1 MVRKKKRG
9 KRLFMNFTDL
19 IEDELNYTETEN
31 GAVALRST
39 KSGLLDA
46 FSALATFRETDEDT
60 IIKTFNLAYAE
71 NKELAMKLLFYVR
84 DIRGGQGER
93 RVFRVIMNY
102 LAKNKPEVVIK
113 NLDNF
118 AFYGRY
124 DDLLCLLDTPVE
136 REVIDLIKETLDT
149 DVKSVNN
156 GGAPSLMAKWL
167 PSINGVKNTRKV
179 ALKIVNGLNMSE
191 REYRKT
197 LSKLRKA
204 LDIVETKIVENRY
217 EDIDFSKLPSK
228 AQMVYHELFMRKA
241 QERYLAYLKELMTG
255 KAKINTGTLIPVD
268 IVSKIMNGN
277 VSLANRYLYEAMWQ
291 NLPNWFDGRNETG
304 ICVVDT
310 SGSMWGVP
318 MEVAISLGL
327 YCADKCNGPFKDR
340 FITFSSR
347 PELVKVQGEDI
358 IDKIHNMQH
367 ADWGMNTDFNK
378 VLGLILDTAIKND
391 CSQSDIPN
399 KLYVISDMQFDCASG
414 RDTLHRDWVEKF
426 AEHGYEMPAIVYWNV
441 RTSNCG
447 MFQEDKNGTNV
458 AMVGGYSPVLFKNVI
473 DGTQYETTVN
483 EKGETV
489 VKQKID
495 PITVMLTTLQAERY
509 DRVRI

>member
-1 MVRKKKRG
+1 
-9 KRLFMNFTDL
+9 MNFTNL
-19 IEDELNYTETEN
+19 LENELNYTETEN
-31 GAVALRST
+31 GAIALRST

-46 FSALATFRETDEDT
+46 FSTLATFRETDEDT

-136 REVIDLIKETLDT
+136 REVLDLIKETLKA

-167 PSINGVKNTRKV
+167 PSANNGVKNTRNV

-197 LSKLRKA
+197 LSKLRRA
-204 LDIVETKIVENRY
+204 LDLVEIKIAENRY

-228 AQMVYHELFMRKA
+228 AQMVYRELFMRKA
-241 QERYLAYLKELMTG
+241 QERYLVYLKELMTG
-255 KAKINTGTLIPVD
+255 KAKINAGTLIPVD
-268 IVSKIMNGN
+268 IVSKIMNN
-277 VSLANRYLYEAMWQ
+277 HNISLSNRYLYDAMWQ
-291 NLPNWFDGRNETG
+291 NLPNWFEGRNETG

-310 SGSMWGVP
+310 SGSMSGMP

-327 YCADKCNGPFKDR
+327 YCADKCNGVFKNS
-340 FITFSSR
+340 FITFSEY

-358 IDKIHNMQH
+358 VDKVLNMRN
-367 ADWGMNTDFNK
+367 ADWGYNTDFNK
-378 VLGLILDTAIKND
+378 VLQLILDTAIKNN
-391 CSQSDIPN
+391 CSQSDLPN
-399 KLYVISDMQFDCASG
+399 KLYVISDMQFDYASG
-414 RDTLHRDWVEKF
+414 RDTLHRDWTEKF

-458 AMVGGYSPVLFKNVI
+458 AMVSGYSPVLFKNVI
-473 DGTQYETTVN
+473 DGTEYVETVN

-495 PITVMLTTLQAERY
+495 PVVVMLTTLQSERY

>member
-1 MVRKKKRG
+1 
-9 KRLFMNFTDL
+9 MNFTDL
-19 IEDELNYTETEN
+19 LEDAVNFTETEN
-31 GAVALRST
+31 GAVALKST

-46 FSALATFRETDEDT
+46 FGKLGAMRTNEEVE
-60 IIKTFNLAYAE
+60 IIKTFNLAFAE
-71 NKELAMKLLFYVR
+71 DRELAMKLLFYIR

-136 REVIDLIKETLDT
+136 REVLGYIYNTLKSDL
-149 DVKSVNN
+149 KSVKQ

-204 LDIVETKIVENRY
+204 LDIVETKLCEKRY

-228 AQMVYHELFMRKA
+228 AQMVYRELFMRKA
-241 QERYLAYLKELMTG
+241 EERYTAYLKELMLG
-255 KAKINTGTLIPVD
+255 KAKINAGTLIPVD
-268 IVSKIMNGN
+268 IVSKIMNSN

-291 NLPNWFDGRNETG
+291 NLPNWFEGRNETG
-304 ICVVDT
+304 ICVVDV
-310 SGSMWGVP
+310 SGSMCGVP

-327 YCADKCNGPFKDR
+327 YCADKCNGPFKNR

-358 IDKIHNMQH
+358 VDKIHNMQR
-367 ADWGMNTDFNK
+367 ADWHMNTDFNK
-378 VLGLILDTAIKND
+378 VLGLILDTAIKNN

-399 KLYVISDMQFDCASG
+399 KLYVISDMQFDEAEGSN
-414 RDTLHRDWVEKF
+414 TLHRDWTKKF
-426 AEHGYEMPAIVYWNV
+426 AEHGYEIPAIVYWNV
-441 RTSNCG
+441 ITSNCG

-473 DGTQYETTVN
+473 DGTQYEETVN
-483 EKGETV
+483 EKGEKV
-489 VKQKID
+489 VKQQID
-495 PITVMLTTLQAERY
+495 PMTVMLTTLQNERY
-509 DRVRI
+509 DRVVA

>member
-1 MVRKKKRG
+1 MK
-9 KRLFMNFTDL
+9 NFTDL
-19 IEDELNYTETEN
+19 IENELNYTETEN

-46 FSALATFRETDEDT
+46 FSTLATFRETDEET

-136 REVIDLIKETLDT
+136 REVLDLIKETLKA

-156 GGAPSLMAKWL
+156 GGVPSLMAKWL
-167 PSINGVKNTRKV
+167 PSANNGVKNTRNV

-197 LSKLRKA
+197 LSKLRRA
-204 LDIVETKIVENRY
+204 LDLVEIKIAENRY
-217 EDIDFSKLPSK
+217 EEIDFSKLPSK
-228 AQMVYHELFMRKA
+228 AQMIYRELFMRKA
-241 QERYLAYLKELMTG
+241 EERYTAYLKELMLG
-255 KAKINTGTLIPVD
+255 KAKINAGTLIPVD
-268 IVSKIMNGN
+268 IVSKIMNSN

-291 NLPNWFDGRNETG
+291 NLPNWFEGRNETG
-304 ICVVDT
+304 ICVVDV
-310 SGSMWGVP
+310 SGSMCGVP

-327 YCADKCNGPFKDR
+327 YCADKCNGPFKNR

-358 IDKIHNMQH
+358 VDKIHNMQR

-378 VLGLILDTAIKND
+378 VLGLILDTAIKNN

-399 KLYVISDMQFDCASG
+399 KLYVISDMQFDYASG

-441 RTSNCG
+441 RTSHCG

-473 DGTQYETTVN
+473 DGTQYEETVN
-483 EKGETV
+483 EKGEV
-489 VKQKID
+489 VKKQKID
-495 PITVMLTTLQAERY
+495 PMTVMLTTLQNERY
-509 DRVRI
+509 DRVTV

>member
-1 MVRKKKRG
+1 
-9 KRLFMNFTDL
+9 MNFTDL
-19 IEDELNYTETEN
+19 IENELNFTETEN
-31 GAVALRST
+31 GAVALKST

-46 FSALATFRETDEDT
+46 FSKLATFREAEEET

-136 REVIDLIKETLDT
+136 REVLGYIYNTLKSDL
-149 DVKSVNN
+149 KSVKQ

-167 PSINGVKNTRKV
+167 PSVNGVKNTRNV
-179 ALKIVNGLNMSE
+179 ALKIVTGLNMSE

-197 LSKLRKA
+197 LSKLRRA
-204 LDIVETKIVENRY
+204 LDLVEIKIAENRY
-217 EDIDFSKLPSK
+217 EEIDFSKLPSK
-228 AQMVYHELFMRKA
+228 AQMVYRELFMCKA
-241 QERYLAYLKELMTG
+241 QERYTAYLKELMLG
-255 KAKINTGTLIPVD
+255 KAKINAGTLFPVD
-268 IVSKIMNGN
+268 IVGKVLREYN
-277 VSLANRYLYEAMWQ
+277 VSLANRYLYDAMWK
-291 NLPNWFDGRNETG
+291 NLPNYFEGRNETG
-304 ICVVDT
+304 LCVVDV
-310 SGSMWGVP
+310 SGSMSGTP

-327 YCADKCNGPFKDR
+327 YCADKCNGPFKNR

-358 IDKIHNMQH
+358 VDKVLNMQR

-378 VLGLILDTAIKND
+378 VLGLILDTAIKNN

-399 KLYVISDMQFDCASG
+399 KLYVISDMQFDYASG
-414 RDTLHRDWVEKF
+414 HDTLHRDWTEKF
-426 AEHGYEMPAIVYWNV
+426 AEHGYTMPAIVYWNV

-458 AMVGGYSPVLFKNVI
+458 AMVSGYSPVLFKNVI
-473 DGTQYETTVN
+473 DGTEYVETVN
-483 EKGETV
+483 EKGEKV
-489 VKQKID
+489 VKQQID
-495 PITVMLTTLQAERY
+495 PVTVMMTTLQNERY
-509 DRVRI
+509 DRVSA

>member
-1 MVRKKKRG
+1 
-9 KRLFMNFTDL
+9 MNFTDL
-19 IEDELNYTETEN
+19 IENELNYTETEN
-31 GAVALRST
+31 GAVALHST

-46 FSALATFRETDEDT
+46 FSTLATFRETDEET
-60 IIKTFNLAYAE
+60 IIKTFNLAYADD
-71 NKELAMKLLFYVR
+71 KELAMKLLFYVR

-136 REVIDLIKETLDT
+136 RDVLGLIKETLNA

-167 PSINGVKNTRKV
+167 PSANNGVKNTRNV

-197 LSKLRKA
+197 LSKLRRA
-204 LDIVETKIVENRY
+204 LDLVEIKIAENRY
-217 EDIDFSKLPSK
+217 EEIDFSKLPSK
-228 AQMVYHELFMRKA
+228 AQMVYRELFMRKA
-241 QERYLAYLKELMTG
+241 QERYTAYLKELMLG
-255 KAKINTGTLIPVD
+255 KAKINAGTLIPVD
-268 IVSKIMNGN
+268 IVSKIMNSN

-291 NLPNWFDGRNETG
+291 NLPNWFEGRNETG
-304 ICVVDT
+304 ICVVDV
-310 SGSMWGVP
+310 SGSMCGVP

-327 YCADKCNGPFKDR
+327 YCADKCNGPFKNR

-358 IDKIHNMQH
+358 VDKIHNMQR
-367 ADWGMNTDFNK
+367 ADWGYNTDFNK
-378 VLGLILDTAIKND
+378 VLQLILDTAIKNN
-391 CSQSDIPN
+391 CSQSDLPN
-399 KLYVISDMQFDCASG
+399 KLYVISDMQFDHANGSG
-414 RDTLHRDWVEKF
+414 NTLHRDWVKKF

-458 AMVGGYSPVLFKNVI
+458 AMVSGYSPVLFKNVI
-473 DGTQYETTVN
+473 DGTEYVETVN
-483 EKGETV
+483 EKGEKV
-489 VKQKID
+489 VKQQID
-495 PITVMLTTLQAERY
+495 PMNVMMTTLQNERY
-509 DRVRI
+509 DRVTV

>member
-1 MVRKKKRG
+1 
-9 KRLFMNFTDL
+9 MNFTNL
-19 IEDELNYTETEN
+19 IENELNYTTTEN
-31 GAVALRST
+31 GAVALKST

-46 FSALATFRETDEDT
+46 FGKLGAMRTNEETE
-60 IIKTFNLAYAE
+60 IIKTFNLAFAE
-71 NKELAMKLLFYVR
+71 DKELAMKLLFYIR

-136 REVIDLIKETLDT
+136 RKVLGYIYDTLKSDL
-149 DVKSVNN
+149 KSVKQ

-191 REYRKT
+191 RKYRKT

-204 LDIVETKIVENRY
+204 LDIVETKLCEKRY

-228 AQMVYHELFMRKA
+228 AQMIYRELFMRKA
-241 QERYLAYLKELMTG
+241 QERYTQYLKELMTG
-255 KAKINTGTLIPVD
+255 KVKVNAGTLIPVD
-268 IVSKIMNGN
+268 IVSKIMDKNP
-277 VSLANRYLYEAMWQ
+277 SIAERYLYEAMWQ
-291 NLPNWFDGRNETG
+291 NLPNYFEGRNETG
-304 ICVVDT
+304 LCVVDV
-310 SGSMWGVP
+310 SGSMWGTP

-327 YCADKCNGPFKDR
+327 YCADKCNGVFKNR
-340 FITFSSR
+340 FITFSEY

-358 IDKIHNMQH
+358 VDKVLNMQN

-378 VLGLILDTAIKND
+378 VLKLILDTAIQNN
-391 CSQSDIPN
+391 CSQSDLPN
-399 KLYVISDMQFDCASG
+399 KLYVISDMQFDSAIGSG
-414 RDTLHRDWVEKF
+414 NTLHRDWAKKF

-458 AMVGGYSPVLFKNVI
+458 AMVSGYSPVLFKNVI
-473 DGTQYETTVN
+473 DGTEYVETVN
-483 EKGETV
+483 EKGEKV
-489 VKQKID
+489 VKQQVD
-495 PITVMLTTLQAERY
+495 PMNVMLTTLQNERY
-509 DRVRI
+509 DRVSA

>member
-1 MVRKKKRG
+1 
-9 KRLFMNFTDL
+9 MNFTDL
-19 IEDELNYTETEN
+19 IENELNYTTTEN
-31 GAVALRST
+31 GAVALKST

-46 FSALATFRETDEDT
+46 FGKLGAMRTNEEIE
-60 IIKTFNLAYAE
+60 IIKTFNLAFAE
-71 NKELAMKLLFYVR
+71 DKELAMKLLFYIR

-102 LAKNKPEVVIK
+102 LAKNKPEVVVK

-136 REVIDLIKETLDT
+136 REVLGLIKDTLDA

-167 PSINGVKNTRKV
+167 PSVNGVKNTRKV

-197 LSKLRKA
+197 LSKLRRA
-204 LDIVETKIVENRY
+204 LDLVEIKIAENRY

-228 AQMVYHELFMRKA
+228 AQMVYRELFMRKA

-268 IVSKIMNGN
+268 IVSKIMNTHN
-277 VSLANRYLYEAMWQ
+277 MSLSNRYLYDAMWQ
-291 NLPNWFDGRNETG
+291 NLPNWFEGRKETG

-310 SGSMWGVP
+310 SGSMLGVP
-318 MEVAISLGL
+318 MEVAVSLGL
-327 YCADKCNGPFKDR
+327 YCADKCNGVFKNS
-340 FITFSSR
+340 FITFSEH
-347 PELVKVQGEDI
+347 PELVKVNGEDI
-358 IDKIHNMQH
+358 VDKIHNMQCE
-367 ADWGMNTDFNK
+367 DWGLNTDFNK
-378 VLGLILDTAIKND
+378 VLEVILDTAIKNN

-399 KLYVISDMQFDCASG
+399 KLYVISDMQFDSVG
-414 RDTLHRDWVEKF
+414 GSDTLHRDWVEKF

-441 RTSNCG
+441 RTSHCG

-458 AMVGGYSPVLFKNVI
+458 AMVSGYSPVLFRNVI
-473 DGTQYETTVN
+473 DGTEYVETVN
-483 EKGETV
+483 EKGEKV
-489 VKQKID
+489 VKQQIN
-495 PITVMLTTLQAERY
+495 PMNVMLTTLQNERY
-509 DRVRI
+509 DRVVA

>member
-1 MVRKKKRG
+1 
-9 KRLFMNFTDL
+9 MNFTDL
-19 IEDELNYTETEN
+19 IEDELNYTGTEN

-39 KSGLLDA
+39 KSDLLDA
-46 FSALATFRETDEDT
+46 FSTLATFRKTDEET

-71 NKELAMKLLFYVR
+71 DKELAMKLLFYVR

-136 REVIDLIKETLDT
+136 REVLDLIKETLKA

-167 PSINGVKNTRKV
+167 PSANNGVKNTRNV

-197 LSKLRKA
+197 LSKLRRA
-204 LDIVETKIVENRY
+204 LDLVEIKIAENRY
-217 EDIDFSKLPSK
+217 EEIDFSKLPSK
-228 AQMVYHELFMRKA
+228 AQMIYRELFMRKA
-241 QERYLAYLKELMTG
+241 EECYTAYLKELMLG
-255 KAKINTGTLIPVD
+255 KAKINAGTLIPVD

-277 VSLANRYLYEAMWQ
+277 VSPANRYSYEAMWQ
-291 NLPNWFDGRNETG
+291 SLPNWFEGRNETG
-304 ICVVDT
+304 ICVVDV
-310 SGSMWGVP
+310 SGSMYGVP
-318 MEVAISLGL
+318 REVAISLGL
-327 YCADKCNGPFKDR
+327 YCADKCNGPFKNR

-347 PELVKVQGEDI
+347 PKLVKVQGEDI
-358 IDKIHNMQH
+358 VDKIYNMRR
-367 ADWGMNTDFNK
+367 ADWDINTDFNK
-378 VLGLILDTAIKND
+378 VLELILDTAIKNN

-399 KLYVISDMQFDCASG
+399 KLYVISDMQFDYAGG

-426 AEHGYEMPAIVYWNV
+426 AEHGYTMPAIVYWNV

-447 MFQEDKNGTNV
+447 MFQEDKNGINV
-458 AMVGGYSPVLFKNVI
+458 AMVGGFSPVLFRNVI
-473 DGTQYETTVN
+473 DGTEYVEEVN
-483 EKGETV
+483 EKGEV
-489 VKQKID
+489 VKKQKID
-495 PITVMLTTLQAERY
+495 PMTVMLSTLQNERY
-509 DRVRI
+509 DRVTV

>member
-1 MVRKKKRG
+1 
-9 KRLFMNFTDL
+9 MNFTDL
-19 IEDELNYTETEN
+19 IENELNFTETEN
-31 GAVALRST
+31 GAVALKST

-46 FSALATFRETDEDT
+46 FSTLATFRETDEDT

-71 NKELAMKLLFYVR
+71 NKELAMKLLFYIR

-102 LAKNKPEVVIK
+102 LAKNKPEVVVK

-136 REVIDLIKETLDT
+136 REVLGYIYDTLKSDL
-149 DVKSVNN
+149 KSVEQ
-156 GGAPSLMAKWL
+156 GGVPSLMAKWL

-204 LDIVETKIVENRY
+204 LDIVETKLCEKRY
-217 EDIDFSKLPSK
+217 EEIDFSKLPSK
-228 AQMVYHELFMRKA
+228 AQMLYRELFMKHA
-241 QERYLAYLKELMTG
+241 EERYLVYLKELMTG
-255 KAKINTGTLIPVD
+255 KAKINAGTLIPVD
-268 IVSKIMNGN
+268 IVSKIMNN
-277 VSLANRYLYEAMWQ
+277 YNISLANRYLYDAMWK
-291 NLPNWFDGRNETG
+291 NLPNWFEGKEETG
-304 ICVVDT
+304 LCVVDV
-310 SGSMWGVP
+310 SGSMHGTP

-327 YCADKCNGPFKDR
+327 YCADKCNGVFKNS

-347 PELVKVQGEDI
+347 PKLVKVQGEDI
-358 IDKIHNMQH
+358 VDKIHNMRN
-367 ADWGMNTDFNK
+367 ADWGYNTDFNK
-378 VLGLILDTAIKND
+378 VLEIILDTAIKNH
-391 CSQSDIPN
+391 CSQEEIPN
-399 KLYVISDMQFDCASG
+399 KLYVISDMQFDYASG
-414 RDTLHRDWVEKF
+414 CNTLHRDWTEKF

-473 DGTQYETTVN
+473 DGTQYEEVVD

-495 PITVMLTTLQAERY
+495 PMTVMLATLQNKRY
-509 DRVRI
+509 DRVTV

>member
-1 MVRKKKRG
+1 
-9 KRLFMNFTDL
+9 MNFTDL
-19 IEDELNYTETEN
+19 IENELNFTETEN
-31 GAVALRST
+31 GAVALKST

-46 FSALATFRETDEDT
+46 FSKLATFREAEEET

-136 REVIDLIKETLDT
+136 REVLGYIYNTLKSDL
-149 DVKSVNN
+149 KSVKQ

-167 PSINGVKNTRKV
+167 PSVNGVKNTRNV
-179 ALKIVNGLNMSE
+179 ALKIVKGLNMSE

-197 LSKLRKA
+197 LSKLRRA
-204 LDIVETKIVENRY
+204 LDLVEIKIAENRY
-217 EDIDFSKLPSK
+217 EEIDFSKLPSK
-228 AQMVYHELFMRKA
+228 AQMVYRELFMCKA
-241 QERYLAYLKELMTG
+241 QERYTAYLKELMLG
-255 KAKINTGTLIPVD
+255 KAKINAGTLFPVD
-268 IVSKIMNGN
+268 IVGKILREYN
-277 VSLANRYLYEAMWQ
+277 VSLANRYLYDAMWK
-291 NLPNWFDGRNETG
+291 NLPNWFEGKEETG
-304 ICVVDT
+304 LCVVDV
-310 SGSMWGVP
+310 SGSMSGVP

-327 YCADKCNGPFKDR
+327 YCADKCNGPFKNR

-358 IDKIHNMQH
+358 VDKVLNMQR

-378 VLGLILDTAIKND
+378 VLGLILDTAIKNN

-399 KLYVISDMQFDCASG
+399 KLYVISDMQFDYASG
-414 RDTLHRDWVEKF
+414 HDTLHRDWTEKF
-426 AEHGYEMPAIVYWNV
+426 AEHGYTMPAIVYWNV

-458 AMVGGYSPVLFKNVI
+458 AMVSGYSPVLFRNVI
-473 DGTQYETTVN
+473 DGTEYVETVN
-483 EKGETV
+483 EKGEKV
-489 VKQKID
+489 VKQQID
-495 PITVMLTTLQAERY
+495 PMNVMLTTLQNERY
-509 DRVRI
+509 DRVVA

>member
-1 MVRKKKRG
+1 
-9 KRLFMNFTDL
+9 MNFTNL
-19 IEDELNYTETEN
+19 LENELNFTETEN
-31 GAVALRST
+31 GAVALKST

-46 FSALATFRETDEDT
+46 FGKLGAMRTNEETE
-60 IIKTFNLAYAE
+60 IIKTFNLAFAE
-71 NKELAMKLLFYVR
+71 DKELAMKLLFYIR

-136 REVIDLIKETLDT
+136 RKVLGYIYDTLKSDL
-149 DVKSVNN
+149 KSVKQ

-167 PSINGVKNTRKV
+167 PSVNGVKNTRKV

-204 LDIVETKIVENRY
+204 LDIVETKLCEKRY

-228 AQMVYHELFMRKA
+228 AQMLYRELFMKHA
-241 QERYLAYLKELMTG
+241 EERYVEYLKQLSEG
-255 KAKINTGTLIPVD
+255 NAKINAGALFPVD
-268 IVSKIMNGN
+268 IVGKILREYN
-277 VSLANRYLYEAMWQ
+277 VSLANRCLYDAMWK
-291 NLPNWFDGRNETG
+291 NLPNWFEGKEETG
-304 ICVVDT
+304 LCVVDV
-310 SGSMWGVP
+310 SGSMSGTP

-327 YCADKCNGPFKDR
+327 YCADKGNGVFKNS
-340 FITFSSR
+340 FITFSEY

-358 IDKIHNMQH
+358 VDKVLNMQN
-367 ADWGMNTDFNK
+367 ADWGYNTDFNK
-378 VLGLILDTAIKND
+378 VLQLILDTAMKNN
-391 CSQSDIPN
+391 CSQSDLPN
-399 KLYVISDMQFDCASG
+399 KLYVISDMQFDHANGSG
-414 RDTLHRDWVEKF
+414 NTLHRDWAKKF

-458 AMVGGYSPVLFKNVI
+458 AMVSGYSPVLFRNVI
-473 DGTQYETTVN
+473 DGTEYVETVN
-483 EKGETV
+483 EKGEKV
-489 VKQKID
+489 VKQQVD
-495 PITVMLTTLQAERY
+495 PMNVMMTTLQNERY
-509 DRVRI
+509 DRVVA

>member
-1 MVRKKKRG
+1 
-9 KRLFMNFTDL
+9 MNFTEL
-19 IEDELNYTETEN
+19 LEDALNFTETEN
-31 GAVALRST
+31 GAVALKST
-39 KSGLLDA
+39 KKGLLDA
-46 FSALATFRETDEDT
+46 FGKLGAMRTNEEAE
-60 IIKTFNLAYAE
+60 IIKTFNLAFAE
-71 NKELAMKLLFYVR
+71 DKELAMKLLFYIR

-136 REVIDLIKETLDT
+136 RYVLGLITDTLGA
-149 DVKSVNN
+149 DVKSVDN

-204 LDIVETKIVENRY
+204 LDIVETKLCEKRY

-228 AQMVYHELFMRKA
+228 AQMLYRELFMRKA

-255 KAKINTGTLIPVD
+255 KAKINAGALFPVD
-268 IVSKIMNGN
+268 IVGKILREYN
-277 VSLANRYLYEAMWQ
+277 VSLANRYLYDAMWK
-291 NLPNWFDGRNETG
+291 NLPNWFEGKEETG
-304 ICVVDT
+304 LCVVDV
-310 SGSMWGVP
+310 SDSMLGMP

-327 YCADKCNGPFKDR
+327 YCADKCNGPFKNR

-358 IDKIHNMQH
+358 VDKVLNMKN

-378 VLGLILDTAIKND
+378 VLGLILDTAIKNNY
-391 CSQSDIPN
+391 SQSDLPN
-399 KLYVISDMQFDCASG
+399 KLYVISDMQFDHANGSG
-414 RDTLHRDWVEKF
+414 DTLHRDWVKKF

-441 RTSNCG
+441 KTSDCG

-458 AMVGGYSPVLFKNVI
+458 AMVSGYSPVLFKNVI
-473 DGTQYETTVN
+473 DGTEYVETVN
-483 EKGETV
+483 EKGEKV
-489 VKQKID
+489 VKQID
-495 PITVMLTTLQAERY
+495 PMTVMLTTLQNKRY
-509 DRVRI
+509 DRVVA

>member
-1 MVRKKKRG
+1 
-9 KRLFMNFTDL
+9 MNFTDL
-19 IEDELNYTETEN
+19 IENELNFTETEN
-31 GAVALRST
+31 GAVALKST

-46 FSALATFRETDEDT
+46 FSKLATFREAEEET

-136 REVIDLIKETLDT
+136 REVLGYIYNTLKSDL
-149 DVKSVNN
+149 KSVKQ

-167 PSINGVKNTRKV
+167 PSVNGVKNTRNV
-179 ALKIVNGLNMSE
+179 ALKIVKGLNMSE

-197 LSKLRKA
+197 LSKLRRA
-204 LDIVETKIVENRY
+204 LDLVEIKIAENRY
-217 EDIDFSKLPSK
+217 EEIDFSKLPSK
-228 AQMVYHELFMRKA
+228 AQMVYRELFMRKA
-241 QERYLAYLKELMTG
+241 QERYTAYLKELMLG
-255 KAKINTGTLIPVD
+255 KAKINAGTLFPVD
-268 IVSKIMNGN
+268 IVGKVLREYN
-277 VSLANRYLYEAMWQ
+277 VSLANRYLYDAMWK
-291 NLPNWFDGRNETG
+291 NLPNYFEGRNETG
-304 ICVVDT
+304 LCVVDVSDSM
-310 SGSMWGVP
+310 SGTP

-327 YCADKCNGPFKDR
+327 YCADKCNGPFKNR

-347 PELVKVQGEDI
+347 PELVKVQGKDI
-358 IDKIHNMQH
+358 VDKVLNMQR

-378 VLGLILDTAIKND
+378 VLGLILDTAIKNN

-399 KLYVISDMQFDCASG
+399 KLYVISDMQFDYASG
-414 RDTLHRDWVEKF
+414 HDTLHRDWTEKF
-426 AEHGYEMPAIVYWNV
+426 AEHGYTMPTIVYWNV

-458 AMVGGYSPVLFKNVI
+458 AMVSGYSPVLFKNVI
-473 DGTQYETTVN
+473 DGTEYVETVN
-483 EKGETV
+483 EKGEKV
-489 VKQKID
+489 VKQQID
-495 PITVMLTTLQAERY
+495 PVTVMMTTLQNERY
-509 DRVRI
+509 DRVSA

>member
-1 MVRKKKRG
+1 
-9 KRLFMNFTDL
+9 MNFTEL
-19 IEDELNYTETEN
+19 LEDELNYTTTEN
-31 GAVALRST
+31 GAVALKST

-46 FSALATFRETDEDT
+46 FGTLGAMRTNDEAE
-60 IIKTFNLAYAE
+60 IIKTFNLAFAE
-71 NKELAMKLLFYVR
+71 DKELAMKLLFYIR

-136 REVIDLIKETLDT
+136 RNVLGYINDTLKSDLI
-149 DVKSVNN
+149 SVNK

-167 PSINGVKNTRKV
+167 PSVNGVKNTRKV

-204 LDIVETKIVENRY
+204 LDIVETKLCEKRY

-228 AQMVYHELFMRKA
+228 AQMLYRELFMRHA
-241 QERYLAYLKELMTG
+241 EERYLEYLKQLSEG
-255 KAKINTGTLIPVD
+255 KAKINAGALLPVD
-268 IVSKIMNGN
+268 IVGKVLRDYD
-277 VSLANRYLYEAMWQ
+277 VSLANRYLYDAMWK
-291 NLPNWFDGRNETG
+291 NLPNWFEGKEETG
-304 ICVVDT
+304 LCVVDV
-310 SGSMWGVP
+310 SGSMYGTP
-318 MEVAISLGL
+318 IEVAISLGL
-327 YCADKCNGPFKDR
+327 YCADKANGVFKNK
-340 FITFSSR
+340 FITFSEH

-358 IDKIHNMQH
+358 VDKVINIEN
-367 ADWGMNTDFNK
+367 ADWGYNTDFDK
-378 VLGLILDTAIKND
+378 VLKLILDTAIKNN
-391 CSQSDIPN
+391 CPQSDLPN
-399 KLYVISDMQFDCASG
+399 KLYVISDMQFDAANG
-414 RDTLHRDWVEKF
+414 TGNTLHRDWAKKF

-441 RTSNCG
+441 ATRKCG

-458 AMVGGYSPVLFKNVI
+458 AMVSGYSPVLFKNVI
-473 DGTQYETTVN
+473 EGTEYVETVN
-483 EKGETV
+483 EKGEKV
-489 VKQKID
+489 VKQQID
-495 PITVMLTTLQAERY
+495 PVTVMLTTLQNERY
-509 DRVRI
+509 DRVVA

>member
-1 MVRKKKRG
+1 
-9 KRLFMNFTDL
+9 MNFTDL
-19 IEDELNYTETEN
+19 LEDALNYTETEN
-31 GAVALRST
+31 GAVALKST

-46 FSALATFRETDEDT
+46 FSTLATMRDEDENK
-60 IIKTFNLAYAE
+60 IIKTFNLAFAE

-136 REVIDLIKETLDT
+136 RYVLGLIKDTLEA
-149 DVKSVNN
+149 DVKSVDN
-156 GGAPSLMAKWL
+156 GGVPSLMAKWL
-167 PSINGVKNTRKV
+167 PSVNGTKNTRKV

-204 LDIVETKIVENRY
+204 LDIVETKLCEKRY

-228 AQMVYHELFMRKA
+228 AQMIYRELFMRHA
-241 QERYLAYLKELMTG
+241 EERYTEYLKQLCEG
-255 KAKINTGTLIPVD
+255 KAKINAGTLLPVD
-268 IVSKIMNGN
+268 IVSKILNER
-277 VSLANRYLYEAMWQ
+277 VSLANRYLYDAMWR
-291 NLPNWFDGRNETG
+291 NLPNYFEGRNETG
-304 ICVVDT
+304 LCVVDV
-310 SGSMWGVP
+310 SGSMSGTP

-327 YCADKCNGPFKDR
+327 YCADKSKGVFKNS
-340 FITFSSR
+340 FITFSEY

-358 IDKIHNMQH
+358 VDKVRNMQN
-367 ADWGMNTDFNK
+367 ADWGYNTDFNK
-378 VLGLILDTAIKND
+378 VLQLILDTAIKNN
-391 CSQSDIPN
+391 CSQSDLPN
-399 KLYVISDMQFDCASG
+399 KLYVISDMQFDHANGSG
-414 RDTLHRDWVEKF
+414 NTLHRDWAKKF

-458 AMVGGYSPVLFKNVI
+458 AMVSGYSPVLFKNVI
-473 DGTQYETTVN
+473 DGTEYVETVN
-483 EKGETV
+483 EKGEKV
-489 VKQKID
+489 VKQQID
-495 PITVMLTTLQAERY
+495 PVTVMLTTLQNERY
-509 DRVRI
+509 DRVSA